1 MSYSRKLEALGY
13 MKTSDFNVLSDE
25 DFRSLVVWLEDQ
37 VIRQNP
43 IAERAPL
50 RKITSPDWEDAFKI
64 YLTTTACPFSDREE
78 IADWLLG
85 LAIRLEYGDN
95 VEKYKTVTAE
105 SVNQSSTNVPQV
117 KPKNPLDNLDFESA
131 EFKGHVKSLA
141 QLLGIS
147 PHPDHLE
154 TLSAC
159 CTVIQNSFSKEA
171 LEKKKNAKK
180 GGKSS
185 SVMEMP
191 LGFETN
197 DAILDKAAKIL
208 RLCFIHDLR
217 NLQTKINEIIV
228 SVQSITANPKTDTRL
243 GKVGR

>member
-1 MSYSRKLEALGY
+1 MAFQRKLEALGY
-13 MKTSDFNVLSDE
+13 LKINDFNVFCDE

-37 VIRQNP
+37 VIRQYA
-43 IAERAPL
+43 IEDRAPL
-50 RKITSPDWEDAFKI
+50 RKIASPDWENAFKT
-64 YLTTTACPFSDREE
+64 YLNAVSCPFSDSEE
-78 IADWLLG
+78 VADWLLG
-85 LAIRLEYGDN
+85 LAVRLEYGDN
-95 VEKYKTVTAE
+95 VEKYKAITAA
-105 SVNQSSTNVPQV
+105 SVNQTSTNIPQV
-117 KPKNPLDNLDFESA
+117 KAKNPLDNMDFESA

-141 QLLGIS
+141 QLLGVS

-159 CTVIQNSFSKEA
+159 CAVIQQSFSKEA
-171 LEKKKNAKK
+171 LEKRKNAKK

-185 SVMEMP
+185 SLMEAP

-197 DAILDKAAKIL
+197 DAVLDKAAKIL

-217 NLQTKINEIIV
+217 DLQTKINEIIV